1 VSEDEFYERVLR
13 AGISL
18 GLSVKET
25 YALTLYELEQIR
37 QVRKKTDQAKF
48 NSQLSLE
55 HLNAQLNSWA
65 FSTHPE
71 RMPSVNKL
79 LHKEPEEVVQDHKAI
94 LKLARA
100 AGIGC
105 PPTR

>member
-13 AGISL
+13 GGLSL
-18 GLSVKET
+18 GLSVKDT
-25 YALTLYELEQIR
+25 YASTLYELEQIR
-37 QVRKKTDQAKF
+37 QIRKKTTQAEF

-71 RMPSVNKL
+71 RMPSVESLIRKKVEPVKKPAQMKL
-79 LHKEPEEVVQDHKAI
+79 EAA
-94 LKLARA
+94 KL
-100 AGIGC
+100 GIRV
-105 PPTR
+105 P